1 MRIPVALPPE
11 LLERISEY
19 RRREG
24 GIRREPLVEAVRTLS
39 RMFTGVRPL
48 EAGYLSRRALRRA
61 YVCYYLPVN
70 YAKVRIVLR
79 ELKTFA
85 ALPAEPRVLDFGA
98 GPGTASLAAA
108 DELDH
113 PRLTLVDVVDEALD
127 DAEFLLNR
135 PFERAADPPAGPF
148 DLILASNVLAELQDP
163 APVRRLLDAAL
174 APGGYLVVVDSAL
187 PAAARRVMVWRDEL
201 VAAGY
206 RIAAPCLGAVSCPM
220 RRHGD
225 LWCHQ
230 DMPWDQPRGL
240 GELDRELGFD
250 KGSLKF
256 SYLIVTRAGASLE
269 GPGRWRVVSNLHRSK
284 GKAWA
289 WLCGAKEDLV
299 RGELLTRR
307 RIPEFERARRGDVL
321 EISPDPA
328 GRFVEGTRIQPFTGP

>member
-1 MRIPVALPPE
+1 MRTAVGIPAE

-24 GIRREPLVEAVRTLS
+24 GIRRESLVEAVRSLS

-70 YAKVRIVLR
+70 CAKVRIVLR
-79 ELKTFA
+79 ELKGFA
-85 ALPAEPRVLDFGA
+85 ALPKEPRVLDFGA

-108 DELDH
+108 DELEN

-135 PFERAADPPAGPF
+135 PIERAADPPAGPF
-148 DLILASNVLAELQDP
+148 DLILVSNVLAELSDP
-163 APVRRLLDAAL
+163 APVRRLLDSTL
-174 APGGYLVVVDSAL
+174 APGGYMVVVDSAL

-206 RIAAPCLGAVSCPM
+206 RIAAPCLGAASCPM

-230 DMPWDQPRGL
+230 DMPWNPPRGQE
-240 GELDRELGFD
+240 ELDRELGFD

-256 SYLIVTRAGASLE
+256 SYLIVTRDGAALE
-269 GPGRWRVVSNLHRSK
+269 GPNRWRVVSNLHRSK

-289 WLCGAKEDLV
+289 WLCGAKEELV
-299 RGELLTRR
+299 RAELLTRR

-321 EISPDPA
+321 EITPEPA
-328 GRFVEGTRIQPFTGP
+328 GRFVEGTRVQPV